1 MNYVNMSFSVNPT
14 DNDPLVAAKRINECF
29 LEFSDRKKWLIEKII
44 P

>member
-1 MNYVNMSFSVNPT
+1 MNYVNMGFIVSTT

-29 LEFSDRKKWLIEKII
+29 LEFSDRKKWLIENII